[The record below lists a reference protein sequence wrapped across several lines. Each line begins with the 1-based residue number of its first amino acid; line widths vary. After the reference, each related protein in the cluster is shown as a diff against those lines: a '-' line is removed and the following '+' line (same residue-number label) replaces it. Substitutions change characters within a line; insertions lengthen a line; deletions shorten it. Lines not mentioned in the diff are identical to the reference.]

1 MAPSKKRKVDVAD
14 VCETREPVNIS
25 SLKDL
30 ASRKASGV
38 VCWPGWDVSI
48 RTLLQAY
55 LGRVG
60 SDDKLPVTWREGSSI
75 AELGFAT
82 RRYAGEGPGVAG
94 SSLFCLPRVLRGCG
108 RHGL

>member
-1 MAPSKKRKVDVAD
+1 MTTQGSQMASAKKRKVAVPD

-25 SLKDL
+25 CLKDL

-60 SDDKLPVTWREGSSI
+60 PDGMLPVTWREGGS
-75 AELGFAT
+75 LCDFGFAT
-82 RRYAGEGPGVAG
+82 RRYAGGGWAWLGGVC
-94 SSLFCLPRVLRGCG
+94 SVSREC
-108 RHGL
+108 